1 MSRIATHRYVGPARE
16 PHGIPVGTA
25 VRIVK
30 SKGAAGGRLVE
41 DLDGR
46 RWLVGS
52 SHLEAIGAQVTKD
65 RRAQA
70 QGRRWRR
77 RRR

>member
-1 MSRIATHRYVGPARE
+1 MRTATHRYTGPARE
-16 PHGIPVGTA
+16 PHGIPPGTT
-25 VRIVK
+25 VRIVQ

-46 RWLVGS
+46 RWLVGKA
-52 SHLEAIGAQVTKD
+52 HLQPLEQPVTQD
-65 RRAQA
+65 QRAQA
-70 QGRRWRR
+70 QRRRWRR